1 MLPVYTLTTMPVKSM
16 RKNNRQPTSPISH
29 SYLNSLCNTI
39 GILKLSSIYLKW
51 SNVNVCFLERISAGT
66 KIKKLINYLNLG
78 CSCFIVI
85 FRAFSSL
92 SDNMTEIRLS
102 YDLMGEMSFLS
113 KKTRLIFLIT
123 AGKNKILF
131 FLPA

>member
-39 GILKLSSIYLKW
+39 RILKLSSIYLKW

-85 FRAFSSL
+85 FRAFGSL